1 MITIRSLVYT
11 SRAAEWHALLRDLG
25 FTQHESDGADWTV
38 FASSGLIAVH
48 AVPAGDP
55 LDGQVELQTLVDDLD
70 ETIAGIESLG
80 ITVDREILDDGATPL
95 ARVHADNGVR
105 VSVLPGAVKTGGSVV
120 VQPIWYRR
128 SAPEGRALLTA
139 LGLQPRLASDAGTW
153 LDFSAD
159 AGGRAA
165 LHEGDSP
172 GIELSLEVAQP
183 DRLAAQLRDRGRSAT
198 VVDEAYNRTVLVPSP
213 DGGELWVNGPIDDL
227 YGYHRLDVAE

>member
-11 SRAAEWHALLRDLG
+11 SRPAEWHALLRDLG

-38 FASSGLIAVH
+38 FASSGLI
-48 AVPAGDP
+48 
-55 LDGQVELQTLVDDLD
+55 
-70 ETIAGIESLG
+70 
-80 ITVDREILDDGATPL
+80 DDGATPL
-95 ARVHADNGVR
+95 ARVHADDGVR
-105 VSVLPGAVKTGGSVV
+105 ISVLPGAVETGGSVV

-172 GIELSLEVAQP
+172 AIELSLEVAQP
-183 DRLAAQLRDRGRSAT
+183 DTFAAQLRDRGRLAT
-198 VVDEAYNRTVLVPSP
+198 VVDEAYNRTVRVPSP
-213 DGGELWVNGPIDDL
+213 DGGDLWVNGPIDDL
-227 YGYHRLDVAE
+227 YGYHRLDVAK